1 MLTGWH
7 GDGDFAECTTEKHS
21 EKFLKFAECK
31 PKTLG
36 KVYKLCRVSTPKHSV
51 KFIKFAECQDENTR

>member
-21 EKFLKFAECK
+21 AKFLKFAECQAQN
-31 PKTLG
+31 
-36 KVYKLCRVSTPKHSV
+36 
-51 KFIKFAECQDENTR
+51 IAECQFENTR